1 MGTRPRHFAGVES
14 SEQLAFI
21 DELQA
26 LGLSSTIN
34 LPELVVVGDQSAGK
48 SSVLQAITE
57 VSFPVKD
64 GTCTRFPIQ
73 ISFRQTSAAKELPVK
88 ATIVPGRQSEND
100 GALLARIRDFAVER
114 KELTTNVIKEII
126 EKATECIFGPHQ
138 PGKRVS
144 LSDATLRIERS
155 GPDEMH
161 WTIIDLPGL
170 IRGDKK
176 NPKEHG
182 LNGAN
187 GDGPEDTSM
196 RMNAAVASDL
206 ARRYLSNNR
215 NIVLVVIDDVDV
227 ERLRIFELME
237 EIPGLEKRCIGLLN
251 KCDRKQEGSDEWMIK
266 LLQNDLSTVP
276 RLDHGWFGLRS
287 RVPNEAHITDA
298 ERDELESAE
307 FMKKDWQ
314 EVAKDRTGIQALMQ
328 YVDKERRAQIQSG
341 IPHIVAEIRQKLR
354 ECESDLSSMGEA
366 RDSPKAQRYFVLQFC
381 NEMQRMAEATLR
393 GQYQVVPSQD
403 PRIMLRY
410 EVQCRLDQFFK
421 DMANT
426 TNMLLPFSNYDEDL
440 KNLSSVSPREWEK
453 LVREGPGLYAEIYK
467 EAKISEGRSLP
478 GTVHPDVEEKIF
490 RKQSLHWEGIARRLV
505 DDVKDLVKNCHD
517 VLIRIAIPNSK
528 VRLEVSRIMGKTL
541 EEWHKHADTALSE
554 LLEDNQA
561 RPLIT
566 RNPLFMAE
574 TTIADQNRGN
584 ILLRKRS
591 SKGSSTDHDQNGDVN
606 GNLEVNDDG
615 PRFVS
620 TILSQMFFVRAR
632 LQSYYGIA
640 LHRFI
645 DNVAMQVV
653 ERHILGPRC
662 PMLSL
667 SVETFARLDDEELDA
682 IAGEDQSDVRMRTR
696 LERLQSRY
704 TKALEK
710 WERLRML

>member
-1 MGTRPRHFAGVES
+1 MV
-14 SEQLAFI
+14 
-21 DELQA
+21 
-26 LGLSSTIN
+26 
-34 LPELVVVGDQSAGK
+34 
-48 SSVLQAITE
+48 
-57 VSFPVKD
+57 
-64 GTCTRFPIQ
+64 
-73 ISFRQTSAAKELPVK
+73 
-88 ATIVPGRQSEND
+88 
-100 GALLARIRDFAVER
+100 
-114 KELTTNVIKEII
+114 
-126 EKATECIFGPHQ
+126 
-138 PGKRVS
+138 
-144 LSDATLRIERS
+144 
-155 GPDEMH
+155 
-161 WTIIDLPGL
+161 
-170 IRGDKK
+170 
-176 NPKEHG
+176 
-182 LNGAN
+182 
-187 GDGPEDTSM
+187 
-196 RMNAAVASDL
+196 
-206 ARRYLSNNR
+206 
-215 NIVLVVIDDVDV
+215 
-227 ERLRIFELME
+227 
-237 EIPGLEKRCIGLLN
+237 
-251 KCDRKQEGSDEWMIK
+251 K

-298 ERDELESAE
+298 ERDERESAE

-354 ECESDLSSMGEA
+354 ECESDLSRMGEA

-410 EVQCRLDQFFK
+410 EVQSRLDQFYE
-421 DMANT
+421 DMTDPANVP
-426 TNMLLPFSNYDEDL
+426 LPFTDYELDL
-440 KNLSSVSPREWEK
+440 KFLSSTSPDPRIWDK
-453 LVREGPGLYAEIYK
+453 VVRDSSGLYSEIYK
-467 EAKISEGRSLP
+467 EAKISEGCSLP

-490 RKQSLHWEGIARRLV
+490 RKQSIHWEGIARRFV

-517 VLIRIAIPNSK
+517 ILIRIAIPNGK

-541 EEWHKHADTALSE
+541 EDWHKHADTALSE
-554 LLEDNQA
+554 LLQDNQA
-561 RPLIT
+561 RPLVT
-566 RNPLFMAE
+566 RNPRLQAD
-574 TTIADQNRGN
+574 TIIADQNRGE
-584 ILLRKRS
+584 ILLGKRS
-591 SKGSSTDHDQNGDVN
+591 SKGSSSDHDQNGDVK
-606 GNLEVNDDG
+606 GNLKDNEDR
-615 PRFVS
+615 PRFIS
-620 TILSQMFFVRAR
+620 TILSQVLFVRAR
-632 LQSYYGIA
+632 LESYYEIA

-667 SVETFARLDDEELDA
+667 SVETFARLGDEELDA

>member
-1 MGTRPRHFAGVES
+1 MGRPRHFAGVES

-26 LGLSSTIN
+26 LGLSSTVN

-73 ISFRQTSAAKELPVK
+73 ISFRQSSAATEFPVK
-88 ATIVPGRQSEND
+88 ATIVPGGQSEND
-100 GALLARIRDFAVER
+100 EALLARIRDFSVER
-114 KELTTNVIKEII
+114 VELTTDVIKEIMDQ
-126 EKATECIFGPHQ
+126 ATECIFGTDQ

-144 LSDATLRIERS
+144 LSDATLRIER
-155 GPDEMH
+155 
-161 WTIIDLPGL
+161 
-170 IRGDKK
+170 
-176 NPKEHG
+176 KEQV

-206 ARRYLSNNR
+206 ARRYLANDR

-237 EIPGLEKRCIGLLN
+237 EIPGLEERCIGVLN
-251 KCDRKQEGSDEWMIK
+251 KCDRKQEGSDEWMVK
-266 LLQNDLSTVP
+266 LLRNDLPTVP
-276 RLDHGWFGLRS
+276 HLDHGWFGLRS

-298 ERDELESAE
+298 ERDERESAE

-314 EVAKDRTGIQALMQ
+314 EVAKDRTGIQALMK
-328 YVDKERRAQIQSG
+328 YVDKERRAQIQSS
-341 IPHIVAEIRQKLR
+341 IPHIIAEIRQRLR
-354 ECESDLSSMGEA
+354 ECKSDLSRMGEV

-381 NEMQRMAEATLR
+381 HEMQRMAEATLR
-393 GQYQVVPSQD
+393 GQYQVVPSED
-403 PRIMLRY
+403 PRIRLRY
-410 EVQCRLDQFFK
+410 EVHRRLDQFYMEIA
-421 DMANT
+421 DHRHMQ
-426 TNMLLPFSNYDEDL
+426 LPFSNYEQDL
-440 KNLSSVSPREWEK
+440 INLSSMSRDPREWDRA
-453 LVREGPGLYAEIYK
+453 VQNGSGLYAEIHK

-490 RKQSLHWEGIARRLV
+490 RKQSSHWGGIASRFV
-505 DDVKDLVKNCHD
+505 DDVKDLVKSCHD

-528 VRLEVSRIMGKTL
+528 VRLEVSRIMAKTL
-541 EEWHKHADTALSE
+541 EEWHKQADMALSD

-561 RPLIT
+561 RPLMT
-566 RNPLFMAE
+566 RNPQLLAE
-574 TTIADQNRGN
+574 TTYADQSRGE
-584 ILLRKRS
+584 ILGKMS
-591 SKGSSTDHDQNGDVN
+591 SQGSSTDADQNGDVKHNPKGN
-606 GNLEVNDDG
+606 GDH
-615 PRFVS
+615 PRFIS
-620 TILSQMFFVRAR
+620 TNLSQVLFVRAR
-632 LQSYYGIA
+632 LESYYTIA
-640 LHRFI
+640 LYRFI

-662 PMLSL
+662 PMLTV
-667 SVETFARLDDEELDA
+667 SVETFARLDDEELGA
-682 IAGEDQSDVRMRTR
+682 IAGEDQSEARMRAR

-704 TKALEK
+704 TEALEK
-710 WERLRML
+710 WERLRVL